1 MNELQQKLDS
11 REVAEMVG
19 KAHNDLMKDIRRYCE
34 QLSLGKIPQSD
45 FFTESTYVN
54 GRGKEYPCYLITKEG
69 CEFIAHKLTGVKGT
83 EFTAKYIKRFHQ
95 MENVI
100 KEHVPQG
107 KELLALAVLEAQ
119 KTIEE
124 QTAQIEEMKPHAVLG
139 QAITTANTS
148 ILVGDL
154 AKILRQNGVDIGA
167 QRLFVWMRE
176 NGYLIKRKGTDWNL
190 PTQRSMDMG
199 LFEIKE
205 SVHIDGNGCNK
216 INRTPKVTGKGQ
228 QYFVNKFL
236 NAA

>member
-1 MNELQQKLDS
+1 MNKLQQKLDS

-19 KAHNDLMKDIRRYCE
+19 KEHKNIIRDIRGYLE
-34 QLSLGKIPQSD
+34 EFSQLNFEPSD
-45 FFTESTYVN
+45 FFRESTYKR
-54 GRGKEYPCYLITKEG
+54 RGKEYPCYLITKEG

-83 EFTAKYIKRFHQ
+83 EFTAKYIKRFHE
-95 MENVI
+95 MENII

-139 QAITTANTS
+139 QAITIANTS

-154 AKILRQNGVDIGA
+154 AKILRQNGVNIGA
-167 QRLFVWMRE
+167 QRLFGWMRE

>member
-1 MNELQQKLDS
+1 MNKLQQKLDS

-19 KAHNDLMKDIRRYCE
+19 KEHKNIIRDIRGYLE
-34 QLSLGKIPQSD
+34 EFSQLNFEPSD
-45 FFTESTYVN
+45 FFRESTYKR
-54 GRGKEYPCYLITKEG
+54 RGKEYPCYLITKEG

-83 EFTAKYIKRFHQ
+83 EFTAKYIKRFHE
-95 MENVI
+95 MENII

-139 QAITTANTS
+139 QAITTANAS

-154 AKILRQNGVDIGA
+154 AKILRQNGVNIGA
-167 QRLFVWMRE
+167 QRLFGWMRE